1 MRVVADAHRLPL
13 AAGSVDVV
21 ISNPPYP
28 GNGFWDDTWWAGA
41 EVAVEECRRVLK
53 PHGRGWFLVRNP
65 QGGEQWFTFNQDY
78 CRWAHPGRVS
88 YPPWPTPHI
97 TNWGVVPDEQVAPL
111 ITRWCPPG
119 GVVLDPF
126 AGRGGI
132 PKLAARF
139 GRVGVGVD
147 IDVAQ
152 LEDGGPY
159 AQEDAPGPRTPG
171 QEEGPDGQGQGP
183 LRVRHDEQAR

>member
-1 MRVVADAHRLPL
+1 MVADAHRLPL

-28 GNGFWDDTWWAGA
+28 GNGFWDDNWWAGA

-65 QGGEQWFTFNQDY
+65 QGEEQWFTFNQGY
-78 CRWAHPGRVS
+78 CRWAHPGYAR
-88 YPPWPTPHI
+88 YGEPQPGMA
-97 TNWGVVPDEQVAPL
+97 NWGYVPEADVAHL

-126 AGRGGI
+126 AGRGGV
-132 PKLAARF
+132 PKLATRM
-139 GRVGVGVD
+139 GRVAIGAD
-147 IDVAQ
+147 IDAAQ

-159 AQEDAPGPRTPG
+159 A
-171 QEEGPDGQGQGP
+171 
-183 LRVRHDEQAR
+183 